1 MRKDYRDLVICDSCQ
16 WAASL
21 LIDSYSFSKCP
32 KCMSENIEIIPVE
45 DYEKYSFNIH
55 RIRGI
60 DLEFSDD
67 RTKTR

>member
-1 MRKDYRDLVICDSCQ
+1 MRNNYRDLVICDSCQ

-21 LIDSYSFSKCP
+21 LIDSYAFSKCP
-32 KCMSENIEIIPVE
+32 KYMSDNIEIIPVE
-45 DYEKYSFNIH
+45 DYEKYSFNIN

-67 RTKTR
+67 PSRV